1 MKYRVY
7 KAPRFDRPWRVR
19 HPDGHVFGFPT
30 FEDALVGM
38 RWHQARFYPAMEP
51 AVDLIHEI
59 ELGQTPIGGNAMTYA
74 TDLALVRAVLLP
86 EFLDYVGGEPGNGE
100 VMEYEARESADRA
113 ADAVLAALDEA
124 HLAEGISADL
134 KGLVET
140 FAKTKGSYQLGV
152 ELAEHLGLGDP
163 GSQYPDPVLSPQM
176 KALDDTLPCLRHDPV
191 VVHGQMVC
199 RRCHQVRN
207 RATQKWPHPQGP
219 PSSLDSGDGCTDE
232 RPPQHHW

>member
-7 KAPRFDRPWRVR
+7 KSPRFDRPWRVR

-38 RWHQARFYPAMEP
+38 RWHQERFYP
-51 AVDLIHEI
+51 AVDLI
-59 ELGQTPIGGNAMTYA
+59 
-74 TDLALVRAVLLP
+74 
-86 EFLDYVGGEPGNGE
+86 
-100 VMEYEARESADRA
+100 
-113 ADAVLAALDEA
+113 EA

-134 KGLVET
+134 KGLVVE
-140 FAKTKGSYQLGV
+140 FAKTKGSYQLGL
-152 ELAEHLGLGDP
+152 ELAEHLGLGEP

-176 KALDDTLPCLRHDPV
+176 KALDDTLPCLRHDV
-191 VVHGQMVC
+191 HVVHGQMVC

-219 PSSLDSGDGCTDE
+219 PFSLD
-232 RPPQHHW
+232 